1 MSSLVNS
8 FAKLT
13 PSSELVSYTLST
25 LQSKVDL
32 SPYSL
37 FSARIKNEDD
47 ANHIGLKIIPEI
59 SVKDDGKSEDLDH
72 VEDIVTILST
82 YKSRNVGTNCQNI
95 ADQTGNVCQRKR
107 GTDLAKLAIFAT
119 HLKNS
124 WGKCIHEYAS
134 DCNRQIKDS
143 IVACKRQSGRKVVNF
158 IQSDYPN
165 YAPNGQTNVQVAYGE
180 NMAQVQRKQFSSQDQ
195 NSPNSKQQNKTKKT
209 DFEGQQKKLE
219 NKFTF

>member
-1 MSSLVNS
+1 M
-8 FAKLT
+8 
-13 PSSELVSYTLST
+13 
-25 LQSKVDL
+25 
-32 SPYSL
+32 
-37 FSARIKNEDD
+37 
-47 ANHIGLKIIPEI
+47 
-59 SVKDDGKSEDLDH
+59 
-72 VEDIVTILST
+72 
-82 YKSRNVGTNCQNI
+82 GTNCQNI
-95 ADQTGNVCQRKR
+95 VDQTGNVCQRKR

-195 NSPNSKQQNKTKKT
+195 NSSNSKQQNKTKKT
-209 DFEGQQKKLE
+209 DFEGHQKKLE
-219 NKFTF
+219 NKFFGQNIRQIEGTTFRLLSENVYFCC